1 MVQPLICGTSSL
13 RPDVCI
19 SSYCSFHIFL
29 DHRRHVTKKEIHKN
43 ASTTIPSEQLL
54 DAVPEL
60 WFLTDEEGTILKCNI
75 AAETMIGRPRSELE
89 GMNIRALIVDSS
101 HFLFEK
107 IFVLTCENKACGEIE
122 ITLRTS
128 SGTELKVITYLT
140 LLNSHNGEGSSVSV
154 LFRDIT
160 ERRRTELQLLRFA
173 NAIHY
178 TINPIQITDPEG
190 KIIYVN
196 PAFEH
201 ASGYRGEELIGK
213 NPNILS
219 SGKHDRHF
227 WNAMWGEIVSGNVW
241 RGEIINK
248 RKNGDLFYTEL
259 LISPIIDPA
268 GNPVGFIGTH
278 LDITEKKRLE
288 QQLIQSQKLESI
300 GTLAAGI
307 AHEVGNPLTS
317 ISSLVQVIQRTTS
330 DVNVFEKL
338 DLVKNQIN
346 RIAKIIREL
355 VDFSRPSNYETR
367 QVNVNTV
374 LLEAVNIVRYSKKAK
389 DIQFITD
396 LDQGIPS
403 LLLVQDQIIQVFINI
418 LLNAVD
424 AITAPPREV
433 RVRTFNQK
441 NHVVIEFEDT
451 GHGIAK
457 QNMNKI
463 FEPFFTTKNIGE
475 GTGLGLWISYG
486 IIKNFHGDITVESNA
501 GRGAR
506 LTVTLPIHT

>member
-1 MVQPLICGTSSL
+1 M
-13 RPDVCI
+13 
-19 SSYCSFHIFL
+19 
-29 DHRRHVTKKEIHKN
+29 TKKEIN
-43 ASTTIPSEQLL
+43 RDFAITVPSEQLL
-54 DAVPEL
+54 DAIPEL
-60 WFLTDEEGTILKCNI
+60 WFLTDDEGIILECNA
-75 AAETMIGRPRSELE
+75 AAETLIGRTRTELR
-89 GMNIRALIVDSS
+89 GMNIRSLIVDSS

-107 IFVLTCENKACGEIE
+107 IFVLACENKTAGEIE
-122 ITLRTS
+122 LSLRTS
-128 SGTELKVITYLT
+128 SGTELKVITHLA
-140 LLNSHNGEGSSVSV
+140 LLQSRNGEGSGVSV

-178 TINPIQITDPEG
+178 TINPVEITDPDG

-201 ASGYRGEELIGK
+201 VSGYRGEELIGK
-213 NPNILS
+213 NPNILN
-219 SGKHDRHF
+219 SGKHDRNF
-227 WNAMWGEIVSGNVW
+227 WKKMWEEIGSGNVW

-259 LISPIIDPA
+259 LISPIIDPS
-268 GNPVGFIGTH
+268 GILVGFIGTH

-330 DVNVFEKL
+330 DTGVFEKL

-367 QVNVNTV
+367 PVNVNAV
-374 LLEAVNIVRYSKKAK
+374 IQEAVNIVRYSKKAK
-389 DIQFITD
+389 DIQCITE
-396 LDQGIPS
+396 LDPGIPS

-424 AITAPPREV
+424 AISAPPREI
-433 RVRTFNQK
+433 RVRTHLQRS
-441 NHVVIEFEDT
+441 HVVIEFEDT
-451 GHGIAK
+451 GHGIA
-457 QNMNKI
+457 QPHLNKI

-486 IIKNFHGDITVESNA
+486 IIKNLHGDITVESRE
-501 GRGAR
+501 GHGAR
-506 LTVTLPIHT
+506 FTVTLPIHS

>member
-1 MVQPLICGTSSL
+1 
-13 RPDVCI
+13 
-19 SSYCSFHIFL
+19 
-29 DHRRHVTKKEIHKN
+29 VTTKEIH
-43 ASTTIPSEQLL
+43 TDFPITIPGEQLL
-54 DAVPEL
+54 NAVPEL
-60 WFLTDEEGTILKCNI
+60 WFLTDEEGMILECNT
-75 AAETMIGRPRSELE
+75 AAELSIGRTRSELH
-89 GMNIRALIVDSS
+89 GTNIRSLIVDSS

-107 IFVLTCENKACGEIE
+107 IFVLACENKTAGEIE
-122 ITLRTS
+122 MSLRTV
-128 SGTELKVITYLT
+128 SGAELKVVTYLT
-140 LLNSHNGEGSSVSV
+140 LLRSQNGQSSGISV
-154 LFRDIT
+154 FFRDIT

-178 TINPIQITDPEG
+178 TINPTQITDPDG

-201 ASGYRGEELIGK
+201 ASGYRREELIGK
-213 NPNILS
+213 YPNILS
-219 SGKHDRHF
+219 SGKHDGFF
-227 WNAMWGEIVSGNVW
+227 WRKMWEEITSGNVW

-248 RKNGDLFYTEL
+248 RKNGELFYTEL

-268 GNPVGFIGTH
+268 GSLVGFIGTH

-330 DVNVFEKL
+330 DANTNEKL

-367 QVNVNTV
+367 PVNVNVV
-374 LLEAVNIVRYSKKAK
+374 LQEAVNIVRYGKKAK

-396 LDQGIPS
+396 FGPGIPS

-424 AITAPPREV
+424 AITREPKEI
-433 RVRTFNQK
+433 RVRTSLQK
-441 NHVVIEFEDT
+441 NHVMIEFEDT
-451 GHGIAK
+451 GHGIAP
-457 QNMNKI
+457 QHLNKI

-486 IIKNFHGDITVESNA
+486 IIKNFHGEIAVESIE
-501 GRGAR
+501 GRR
-506 LTVTLPIHT
+506 TLFTVTLPIHS

>member
-1 MVQPLICGTSSL
+1 MYART
-13 RPDVCI
+13 
-19 SSYCSFHIFL
+19 
-29 DHRRHVTKKEIHKN
+29 VTKKEIH
-43 ASTTIPSEQLL
+43 TDFPDTVPGEQLL

-60 WFLTDEEGTILKCNI
+60 WFLTDGEGMIRECNS
-75 AAETMIGRPRSELE
+75 AAETSIGRPRTELR
-89 GMNIRALIVDSS
+89 GTNIRLLIIDSS
-101 HFLFEK
+101 LFLFEK
-107 IFVLTCENKACGEIE
+107 IFVLACENKSAGEIE
-122 ITLRTS
+122 LSLRTA
-128 SGTELKVITYLT
+128 SGTELKAIAHLT
-140 LLNSHNGEGSSVSV
+140 LLQSRNGDSRSVSV
-154 LFRDIT
+154 VFRDIT

-178 TINPIQITDPEG
+178 TINPTEITDPDG

-201 ASGYRGEELIGK
+201 ASGYRREELIGEY
-213 NPNILS
+213 PNILN
-219 SGKHDRHF
+219 SGKHDRYF
-227 WNAMWGEIVSGNVW
+227 WKKMWQEIVSGNVW

-248 RKNGDLFYTEL
+248 RKNGELFYTEL
-259 LISPIIDPA
+259 LISPIIDPS
-268 GNPVGFIGTH
+268 GTLVGFIGTH

-330 DVNVFEKL
+330 DSSAREKL

-367 QVNVNTV
+367 PVNVNAV
-374 LLEAVNIVRYSKKAK
+374 IQDAVNIVRYSKKAK
-389 DIQFITD
+389 DIPFITEFD
-396 LDQGIPS
+396 PGLPS

-424 AITAPPREV
+424 AISIPPGEI
-433 RVRTFNQK
+433 RVRTFVQK
-441 NHVVIEFEDT
+441 NHVAIEFEDT
-451 GHGIAK
+451 GHGIPPEHI
-457 QNMNKI
+457 NKI
-463 FEPFFTTKNIGE
+463 FEPFFTTKTIGE

-486 IIKNFHGDITVESNA
+486 IIKNFHGEITVDSRE
-501 GRGAR
+501 GRGSR
-506 LTVTLPIHT
+506 LTVTLPIHS

>member
-1 MVQPLICGTSSL
+1 
-13 RPDVCI
+13 
-19 SSYCSFHIFL
+19 
-29 DHRRHVTKKEIHKN
+29 VTKKETHKDFPI
-43 ASTTIPSEQLL
+43 SVPGEQLL
-54 DAVPEL
+54 NAVPEL
-60 WFLTDEEGTILKCNI
+60 WFLTDGEGTIVECNT
-75 AAETMIGRPRSELE
+75 AAETSIGQTRSELR
-89 GMNIRALIVDSS
+89 GTNIRSLIIDSS

-107 IFVLTCENKACGEIE
+107 IFVLACENKTVGEIE
-122 ITLRTS
+122 LSLRTA

-140 LLNSHNGEGSSVSV
+140 LLQSQKGHSSVSV

-178 TINPIQITDPEG
+178 TINPTQITDPDG

-201 ASGYRGEELIGK
+201 ASGYRREELIGK
-213 NPNILS
+213 YPNILN
-219 SGKHDRHF
+219 SGKHDKYF
-227 WNAMWGEIVSGNVW
+227 WKKLWEEIATGNVW

-248 RKNGDLFYTEL
+248 RKNGELFYTEL
-259 LISPIIDPA
+259 LISPIVDPA
-268 GNPVGFIGTH
+268 GSLVGFIGTH
-278 LDITEKKRLE
+278 LDITDKKRLE

-330 DVNVFEKL
+330 DTNAHEKL

-367 QVNVNTV
+367 PVNVNTV
-374 LLEAVNIVRYSKKAK
+374 ILEAVNIVRYSKKAK
-389 DIQFITD
+389 DIPFITD
-396 LDQGIPS
+396 FGPGIPS
-403 LLLVQDQIIQVFINI
+403 LLLVQDQIIQVFMNI

-424 AITAPPREV
+424 AITTPPKEI
-433 RVRTFNQK
+433 RVRTYVQK

-451 GHGIAK
+451 GHGIAP
-457 QNMNKI
+457 QHLNKI
-463 FEPFFTTKNIGE
+463 FEPFFTTKEIGE

-486 IIKNFHGDITVESNA
+486 IIKNFHGDITVDSNT
-501 GRGAR
+501 GRGTR
-506 LTVTLPIHT
+506 ITVTLPIHS